1 MAISPKALHRPNP
14 WNLPAIASS
23 GDIGAAGCDPTAENL
38 KEIDS
43 ALTEFKV
50 HGGRMNE
57 QQMQIVE
64 ADGIGR

>member
-1 MAISPKALHRPNP
+1 MAISPKALHHANP

-23 GDIGAAGCDPTAENL
+23 GDIGAAGCDLTAEDL

-50 HGGRMNE
+50 HGGRMN
-57 QQMQIVE
+57 
-64 ADGIGR
+64 